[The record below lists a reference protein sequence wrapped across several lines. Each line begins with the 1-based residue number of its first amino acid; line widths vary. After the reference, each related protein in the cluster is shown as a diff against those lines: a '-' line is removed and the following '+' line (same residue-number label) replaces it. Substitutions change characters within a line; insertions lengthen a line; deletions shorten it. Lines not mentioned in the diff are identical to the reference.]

1 MFSALSVEL
10 ERLDVKKVP
19 VFASTCLDA
28 DSYTDLKDSLVTME
42 GCYATQLNLDDSTDS
57 DWIII

>member
-57 DWIII
+57 D